1 MLTRVLGAGALLVL
15 VAGCSRATLPY
26 TPVEQPSGAKISAAY
41 QVVGDRLRVE
51 IDTDGQRL
59 EQVWIYRAD
68 GTAVAPQAIEN
79 APVVR
84 GPGPTIGVGVGGGTW
99 GGHGGF
105 GSGVSVGI
113 PVGGGSSRVEGNSIA
128 SFDLGQAGPAPWR
141 VYVKLAGLDP
151 ATIVVGGPPA
161 H

>member
-1 MLTRVLGAGALLVL
+1 MLTRVLVAGALLVL

-41 QVVGDRLRVE
+41 QLAGDKLRIE

-68 GTAVAPQAIEN
+68 GTAVAPEAIDN

-99 GGHGGF
+99 GGRGGF
-105 GSGVSVGI
+105 GSGVGVGI
-113 PVGGGSSRVEGNSIA
+113 PIGGGSSRIEGNSIA
-128 SFDLGQAGPAPWR
+128 SFDLGAAGPAPWQ
-141 VYVKLAGLDP
+141 VYVKLAGIDP